1 MVDNGDG
8 ISIPTRHFWK
18 EEGIGFPARLR
29 SPKETCPEEPKIAET
44 EGMAEYEIFIAH
56 FTLSF

>member
-1 MVDNGDG
+1 MADNGDRK
-8 ISIPTRHFWK
+8 SVPTRHFWK
-18 EEGIGFPARLR
+18 EEQIGFTVRLR